1 MAEYKLT
8 YFNARGVAEPI
19 RWILAYSGQNYED
32 IRIEREQWPEL
43 KPKTPWGQLPVLTL
57 PDGSQLA
64 QSVTIA
70 RYLARKFNLTGTTD
84 LDAARCDE
92 LVDAL
97 GDLKNEWKKF
107 FLEQDATKKE
117 EAKKNLLETV
127 VPKYLSKLD
136 QRIENN
142 PKKRLVGD
150 DFTWADLMIVTSL
163 SSLETSLETEVTS
176 AYPNLKGLKEEVE
189 NIPAIK
195 TWIEK
200 RPVTQN

>member
-8 YFNARGVAEPI
+8 YFNARGVVEPI

-70 RYLARKFNLTGTTD
+70 RYLARKFNLTGATD

-163 SSLETSLETEVTS
+163 SSLETSLETEVTL